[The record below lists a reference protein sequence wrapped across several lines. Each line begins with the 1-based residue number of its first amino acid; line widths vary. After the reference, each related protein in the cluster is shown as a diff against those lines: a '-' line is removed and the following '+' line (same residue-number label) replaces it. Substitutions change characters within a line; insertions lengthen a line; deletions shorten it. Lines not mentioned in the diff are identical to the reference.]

1 MPMMMCNLGAEAVES
16 DDDADASL
24 TWKWIWPIYGR
35 YKVMFLF
42 RRNPAVPSHH
52 PPPATANK
60 IRPVKVPIHSEEH
73 WQSWLPR
80 NYRFYFR
87 TPHLILCLQFS
98 SMLTIAGSIINY
110 ILLQSVSLINANL
123 YIYLVQ
129 ETHCDL
135 VDQEIFEFLSRSHSF
150 SLSVNT
156 LRSFVEALLSLP
168 RPPLI

>member
-1 MPMMMCNLGAEAVES
+1 
-16 DDDADASL
+16 
-24 TWKWIWPIYGR
+24 
-35 YKVMFLF
+35 
-42 RRNPAVPSHH
+42 
-52 PPPATANK
+52 
-60 IRPVKVPIHSEEH
+60 
-73 WQSWLPR
+73 
-80 NYRFYFR
+80 
-87 TPHLILCLQFS
+87 
-98 SMLTIAGSIINY
+98 MLTIAGSIINY

-168 RPPLI
+168 RPPLILIQVDMGTTSGIHHTCIHASNPDSTLLQKLDALGETTTDTTTGEEMRRAFSFSVSCWRASFAVRSLDRSVAHIDCVCNEC